1 MTVFTTLYTTSTLLI
16 YLNVKL
22 GFIYGVMKRG
32 RPGQLTD
39 ESGGEE
45 NRRTLTLGEIE
56 SVAQNSSFS
65 QIL

>member
-1 MTVFTTLYTTSTLLI
+1 MFTTLYI
-16 YLNVKL
+16 YFYIVDINVKL

-45 NRRTLTLGEIE
+45 ARWTLGKIE

-65 QIL
+65 QSI

>member
-1 MTVFTTLYTTSTLLI
+1 
-16 YLNVKL
+16 
-22 GFIYGVMKRG
+22 MKRE
-32 RPGQLTD
+32 RPGKLTD

-65 QIL
+65 QILSIFLHISHFK